1 MKARHIRIFRGFD
14 NLPHFVHP
22 AVTVGS
28 FDGVHLGHKA
38 LIDRLTAEAHAHGGE
53 SIVVTFDPHPRIT
66 LGRAAGLQLLTP
78 LDEKIA
84 LLERLGVDH
93 VVVIPFDKAFSA
105 LSGREFVLHYLI
117 GRLGAETLVA
127 GYDHR
132 FGHDRIDCDAVATLG
147 LGIVR
152 VDECNVGGTHVS
164 STAIRRLIKA
174 GEFSEAERLLGHPT
188 RITENKGTK

>member
-28 FDGVHLGHKA
+28 FDGV
-38 LIDRLTAEAHAHGGE
+38 
-53 SIVVTFDPHPRIT
+53 HPRIT

-132 FGHDRIDCDAVATLG
+132 FGHNRAG
-147 LGIVR
+147 
-152 VDECNVGGTHVS
+152 
-164 STAIRRLIKA
+164 STAMRSPHWGSESSGSMSATSGAPTSVRRPSAGSSRPGSSPRPNGCWAIRSASPKTKEQNKPIHVITRL
-174 GEFSEAERLLGHPT
+174 
-188 RITENKGTK
+188 

>member
-84 LLERLGVDH
+84 LLERLASIMSSSFRSTRH
-93 VVVIPFDKAFSA
+93 SA
-105 LSGREFVLHYLI
+105 PCPAGSLSC
-117 GRLGAETLVA
+117 T
-127 GYDHR
+127 
-132 FGHDRIDCDAVATLG
+132 T
-147 LGIVR
+147 
-152 VDECNVGGTHVS
+152 
-164 STAIRRLIKA
+164 
-174 GEFSEAERLLGHPT
+174 
-188 RITENKGTK
+188 